1 MTWSPTGSG
10 LLLFDAS
17 QLRAKT
23 SYEGQFALVFEV
35 LDDESDPDQ
44 ANEEGM
50 AGMSLIQEGD
60 EGDEDWSVR
69 SEEEES
75 EGSEGEGEGERR
87 GGKQGQGELRLAD
100 LTGFSA

>member
-1 MTWSPTGSG
+1 M
-10 LLLFDAS
+10 
-17 QLRAKT
+17 
-23 SYEGQFALVFEV
+23 
-35 LDDESDPDQ
+35 LDDDSDPDQ